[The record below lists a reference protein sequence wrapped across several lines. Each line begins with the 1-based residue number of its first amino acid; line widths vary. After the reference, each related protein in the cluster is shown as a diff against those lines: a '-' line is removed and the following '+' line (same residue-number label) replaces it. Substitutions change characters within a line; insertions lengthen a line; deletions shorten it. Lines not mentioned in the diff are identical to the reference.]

1 MNMETNN
8 KKVQDTNTNNNFITK
23 LTNKITG
30 KKNVDFTAEYAYI
43 ETTYGRG
50 SYRCVEERIKNKQHL
65 IRNKIEE
72 HFGSRP
78 TGMNTIIPSYYCLI
92 FIEDDIKEYTHEIFN
107 PFKERG
113 FKIVKINEIEDDNVY
128 VVSWKHIFLQKEK

>member
-1 MNMETNN
+1 MNMETND
-8 KKVQDTNTNNNFITK
+8 KKVQNDNNFITK

-50 SYRCVEERIKNKQHL
+50 SYRSVEDRIKAKQSL

-72 HFGSRP
+72 HFRSRSAE
-78 TGMNTIIPSYYCLI
+78 MNTIIPSYYCLA
-92 FIEDDIKEYTHEIFN
+92 FIEDDIKEYTDEIFN

-113 FKIVKINEIEDDNVY
+113 FNIVKINEIEDDNVY
-128 VVSWKHIFLQKEK
+128 VVSWKHVFSQKEK

>member
-1 MNMETNN
+1 MNMETND
-8 KKVQDTNTNNNFITK
+8 KKVQNYNNFITK

-50 SYRCVEERIKNKQHL
+50 SYRSVEDRIKAKQNL

-72 HFGSRP
+72 HFRSRSAE
-78 TGMNTIIPSYYCLI
+78 MNTITPSYYCLA
-92 FIEDDIKEYTHEIFN
+92 FIEDDIKEYTDEIFN

-113 FKIVKINEIEDDNVY
+113 FNIVKINEIEDDNVY
-128 VVSWKHIFLQKEK
+128 VVSWKHVFSQKEK